1 MLIVSVATI
10 PLEDFYS
17 FGSEHGDD
25 VLSANDDG
33 STEEIQLSVS
43 FPFFDRDHNS
53 LFVSKVIIIISSYT
67 VPQTIRFQNS
77 LLCLLSFYGNMMRAI
92 SIPK

>member
-1 MLIVSVATI
+1 MACGIRSAIVLCMLIVSVATV

-53 LFVSKVIIIISSYT
+53 LFVSKAIIIMSSY
-67 VPQTIRFQNS
+67 S
-77 LLCLLSFYGNMMRAI
+77 DMSCSKLLVVY
-92 SIPK
+92 